1 MSNQFNKPSQRRLGF
16 IYSLVVDL
24 SRYLKLTTI
33 VYLPVLFAGL
43 ILIIGFIVGKQLY
56 KENTWAK
63 SCADTILLLLMWL
76 VSCLSGFI
84 QISIEEAPGTLLRI
98 EGKAAV
104 VFGIL

>member
-24 SRYLKLTTI
+24 NRYLKLATI

-56 KENTWAK
+56 KENTWPK
-63 SCADTILLLLMWL
+63 SCADTILLMWL

-84 QISIEEAPGTLLRI
+84 QISIEEVPGTLLRI